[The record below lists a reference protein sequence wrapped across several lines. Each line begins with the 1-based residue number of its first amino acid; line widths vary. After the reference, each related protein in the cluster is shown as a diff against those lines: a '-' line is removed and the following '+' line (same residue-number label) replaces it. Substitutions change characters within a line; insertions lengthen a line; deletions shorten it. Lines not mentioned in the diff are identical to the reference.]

1 MNDFG
6 NALKA
11 GGATG
16 IGVVLLWSL
25 ARDIIVKS
33 SPLSS
38 ELTFVLIA
46 GILFFIF
53 ILGFKMMS
61 SPKVS
66 RDSSVSIGE
75 GGYNLGEI
83 NTGDTNSSKREDYRD
98 SSVSVNGE
106 NRGDIRTGDS
116 NTNN

>member
-1 MNDFG
+1 MDDFG

-16 IGVVLLWSL
+16 MGVVLLWSL
-25 ARDIIVKS
+25 AKDIIIKS
-33 SPLSS
+33 SPLSP

-53 ILGFKMMS
+53 ILTFKMLS
-61 SPKVS
+61 KVKVS
-66 RDSSVSIGE
+66 RNSSVTVGE
-75 GGYNLGEI
+75 GGYNSGEI
-83 NTGDTNSSKREDYRD
+83 NTGDTNIDRKEDNRD

-106 NRGDIRTGDS
+106 NRGNITTGDN
-116 NTNN
+116 NTNS